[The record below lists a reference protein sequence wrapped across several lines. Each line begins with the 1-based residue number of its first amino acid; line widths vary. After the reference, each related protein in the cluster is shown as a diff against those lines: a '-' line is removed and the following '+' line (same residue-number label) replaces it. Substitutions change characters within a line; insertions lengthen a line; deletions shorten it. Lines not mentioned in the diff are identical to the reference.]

1 MDNGNKKRRNSAEI
15 LKKIFS
21 AVVLILLGAAT
32 LAFGILYVE
41 VTDIAFFNKHKILVE
56 TLLSLLVTIFTVIA
70 VVFGLYDKKF
80 VYKITAVLL
89 GTFAVV
95 LLVLYAVKVSGLW
108 DKIGSIEGLRSY
120 VASYGRFTVPIFI
133 AIQFLQ
139 VVVLPIPSMVT
150 IGAGVALFGPFY
162 GALYSLIGIL
172 SASIIAFF
180 IGRYLGYK
188 VVSWIIGEKSLQKGL
203 QLVKGKDTIVLT
215 FMFLFPFFPDDV
227 LCFVAG
233 LSTMSVKFYLIMIT
247 VTRIIGIVLSSY
259 SLGGKIIPFDTW
271 WGITLWICIFVIT
284 CVLCVIIYKNGETI
298 EKKIRGF
305 FKRKNAD
312 GKSDSTH
319 RS

>member
-1 MDNGNKKRRNSAEI
+1 MGNGNKKRRRTAGI
-15 LKKIFS
+15 MKKLFS
-21 AVVLILLGAAT
+21 AFILIFLGAAT
-32 LAFGILYVE
+32 LTFGILYVE
-41 VTDIAFFNKHKILVE
+41 VTDIAFFNKHKIVVE
-56 TLLSLLVTIFTVIA
+56 TLLSIIVTICTVIA
-70 VVFGLYDKKF
+70 VVFGLRDKQF

-89 GTFAVV
+89 GTSAIV
-95 LLVLYAVKVSGLW
+95 LLVLYVVKVSGLW
-108 DKIGSIEGLRSY
+108 GKIGSIEGLRSY

-162 GALYSLIGIL
+162 GAFYSLIGIL

-180 IGRYLGYK
+180 IGRHLGYK

-233 LSTMSVKFYLIMIT
+233 LSTMSVKFYLVMIT
-247 VTRIIGIVLSSY
+247 ATRITGIVLSSY

-271 WGITLWICIFVIT
+271 WGIMLWVSIFVIT
-284 CVLCVIIYKNGETI
+284 CVLCVLIYKNGESI
-298 EKKIRGF
+298 EKKIKGF
-305 FKRKNAD
+305 FKRKNAN
-312 GKSDSTH
+312 GKSDSAH
-319 RS
+319 

>member
-32 LAFGILYVE
+32 LTFGILYVE
-41 VTDIAFFNKHKILVE
+41 VTDIAFFNKHTIVVE
-56 TLLSLLVTIFTVIA
+56 TLLSIIVTICTVIA
-70 VVFGLYDKKF
+70 VVFGLRDKQF

-89 GTFAVV
+89 GTSAIV

-162 GALYSLIGIL
+162 GAFYSLIGIL

-180 IGRYLGYK
+180 IGRHLGYK

-233 LSTMSVKFYLIMIT
+233 LSTMSVKFYLVMIT
-247 VTRIIGIVLSSY
+247 ATRITGIVLSSY

-271 WGITLWICIFVIT
+271 WGIALWVSIFVIT
-284 CVLCVIIYKNGETI
+284 CVLCVIIYKNGESI
-298 EKKIRGF
+298 EKNQGIFQK
-305 FKRKNAD
+305 KNAN
-312 GKSDSTH
+312 GKSDSAH
-319 RS
+319 

>member
-1 MDNGNKKRRNSAEI
+1 MGNGKKKRRRTAGI
-15 LKKIFS
+15 TKKIFS
-21 AVVLILLGAAT
+21 AFILIFLGAVT
-32 LAFGILYVE
+32 LTFGILYVE
-41 VTDIAFFNKHKILVE
+41 VTDIAFFNKHKIVVE
-56 TLLSLLVTIFTVIA
+56 TLLSIIVTICTVIA
-70 VVFGLYDKKF
+70 VVFGLRDRQF

-89 GTFAVV
+89 GTSAIV
-95 LLVLYAVKVSGLW
+95 LLVIYAVKVSGLW
-108 DKIGSIEGLRSY
+108 SKIGSIEGLRSY

-162 GALYSLIGIL
+162 GAFYSLIGIL

-180 IGRYLGYK
+180 IGRHLGYK

-233 LSTMSVKFYLIMIT
+233 LSTMSVKFYLVMIT
-247 VTRIIGIVLSSY
+247 ATRITGIVLSSY

-271 WGITLWICIFVIT
+271 WGIALWVSIFVIT
-284 CVLCVIIYKNGETI
+284 CVLCVIIYKNGESI
-298 EKKIRGF
+298 EKKIKGF
-305 FKRKNAD
+305 FKRKNAN
-312 GKSDSTH
+312 GKSDSAH
-319 RS
+319 

>member
-1 MDNGNKKRRNSAEI
+1 MGNGNKKRRRTAGI
-15 LKKIFS
+15 MKKLFS
-21 AVVLILLGAAT
+21 AFILIFLGAAT
-32 LAFGILYVE
+32 LTFGILYVE
-41 VTDIAFFNKHKILVE
+41 VTDIAFFNKHTIVVE
-56 TLLSLLVTIFTVIA
+56 TLLSIIVTICTVIA
-70 VVFGLYDKKF
+70 VVFGLRDKQF

-89 GTFAVV
+89 GTSAIV

-108 DKIGSIEGLRSY
+108 GKIGSIEGLRSY

-162 GALYSLIGIL
+162 GAFYSLIGIL

-180 IGRYLGYK
+180 IGRHLGYK

-203 QLVKGKDTIVLT
+203 QLIKGKDTIVLT

-233 LSTMSVKFYLIMIT
+233 LSTMSVKFYLVMIT
-247 VTRIIGIVLSSY
+247 ATRITGIVLSSY

-271 WGITLWICIFVIT
+271 WGIALWVSIFVIT
-284 CVLCVIIYKNGETI
+284 CVLCVLIYKNGESI
-298 EKKIRGF
+298 EKKIKGF
-305 FKRKNAD
+305 FKRKNAN
-312 GKSDSTH
+312 GKSDSSH
-319 RS
+319 

>member
-1 MDNGNKKRRNSAEI
+1 MGSGNKKGRDSAEI

-21 AVVLILLGAAT
+21 VAVLLLLGAAG
-32 LAFGILYVE
+32 LVFGMLYIE
-41 VTDIAFFNKHKILVE
+41 VTDIAFFNEHKILVE
-56 TLLSLLVTIFTVIA
+56 TLLTLLVTICTAVS

-80 VYKITAVLL
+80 IYKITAVLL
-89 GTFAVV
+89 GTFSAV
-95 LLVLYAVKVSGLW
+95 LLVLYAVKASGLW

-120 VASYGRFTVPIFI
+120 VASYGRYTVPIFI

-172 SASIIAFF
+172 SASILAFY

-215 FMFLFPFFPDDV
+215 FMFLFPFFPDDI

-233 LSTMSVKFYLIMIT
+233 LSTMSVKFYLVMIT
-247 VTRIIGIVLSSY
+247 ATRIIGIVLSSY

-271 WGITLWICIFVIT
+271 WGIVLWVCIFVIT
-284 CVLCVIIYKNGETI
+284 CVLCVIIYKNGENI
-298 EKKIRGF
+298 EKKIRGI
-305 FKRKNAD
+305 FKRKKAN
-312 GKSDSTH
+312 GKSDSAH

>member
-1 MDNGNKKRRNSAEI
+1 MGNGNKKRRRTTGI
-15 LKKIFS
+15 MKKIFS
-21 AVVLILLGAAT
+21 AFILIFLGATT
-32 LAFGILYVE
+32 LTFGILYVE
-41 VTDIAFFNKHKILVE
+41 VTDIAFFNKHKIIVE
-56 TLLSLLVTIFTVIA
+56 TLLSIIVTICTVIA
-70 VVFGLYDKKF
+70 VVFGLRDKQF

-89 GTFAVV
+89 GTSAIV

-108 DKIGSIEGLRSY
+108 AKIGSIEGLRSY

-162 GALYSLIGIL
+162 GAFYSLIGIL

-180 IGRYLGYK
+180 IGRHLGYK

-203 QLVKGKDTIVLT
+203 QLIKGKDTIVLT

-233 LSTMSVKFYLIMIT
+233 LSTMSVKFYLVMIT
-247 VTRIIGIVLSSY
+247 ATRITGIVLSSY

-271 WGITLWICIFVIT
+271 WGIALWVSIFVIT
-284 CVLCVIIYKNGETI
+284 CVLCVLIYKNGESI
-298 EKKIRGF
+298 EKKIKGF
-305 FKRKNAD
+305 FQKKKR
-312 GKSDSTH
+312 
-319 RS
+319 

>member
-1 MDNGNKKRRNSAEI
+1 MGNGNKKRRRTAGI
-15 LKKIFS
+15 MKKIFS
-21 AVVLILLGAAT
+21 AFILIFLGAAT
-32 LAFGILYVE
+32 LTFGILYVE
-41 VTDIAFFNKHKILVE
+41 VTDIAFFNKHTIVVE
-56 TLLSLLVTIFTVIA
+56 TLLSIIVTICTVIA
-70 VVFGLYDKKF
+70 VVFGLRDKQF
-80 VYKITAVLL
+80 VYKITAI
-89 GTFAVV
+89 V

-108 DKIGSIEGLRSY
+108 GKIGSIEGLRSY

-162 GALYSLIGIL
+162 GAFYSLIGIL

-180 IGRYLGYK
+180 IGRHLGYK

-233 LSTMSVKFYLIMIT
+233 LSTMSVKFYLVMIT
-247 VTRIIGIVLSSY
+247 ATRIIGIVLSSY

>member
-1 MDNGNKKRRNSAEI
+1 MGNGNKKRRRTAGI
-15 LKKIFS
+15 MKKLFS
-21 AVVLILLGAAT
+21 AFILIFLGAAT
-32 LAFGILYVE
+32 LTFGILYVE
-41 VTDIAFFNKHKILVE
+41 VTDIAFFNKHKTVVE
-56 TLLSLLVTIFTVIA
+56 TLLSIIVTICTVIA
-70 VVFGLYDKKF
+70 VVFGLRDKQF

-89 GTFAVV
+89 GTSAIV
-95 LLVLYAVKVSGLW
+95 LLVLYIVKVSGLW
-108 DKIGSIEGLRSY
+108 AKIGSIEGLRSY

-162 GALYSLIGIL
+162 GAFYSLIGIL

-180 IGRYLGYK
+180 IGRHLGCK

-233 LSTMSVKFYLIMIT
+233 LSTMSVKFYLVMIT
-247 VTRIIGIVLSSY
+247 ATRITGIVLSSY

-271 WGITLWICIFVIT
+271 WGIALWVSIFVIT
-284 CVLCVIIYKNGETI
+284 CVLCVIIYKNGESI
-298 EKKIRGF
+298 EKKIKGF
-305 FKRKNAD
+305 FKRKNAN
-312 GKSDSTH
+312 GKSDSAH
-319 RS
+319 

>member
-1 MDNGNKKRRNSAEI
+1 MGNGNKKRRRTAGI
-15 LKKIFS
+15 MKKIFS
-21 AVVLILLGAAT
+21 AFILIFLGAAT
-32 LAFGILYVE
+32 LTFGILYVE
-41 VTDIAFFNKHKILVE
+41 VTDIAFFNKHKIVVE
-56 TLLSLLVTIFTVIA
+56 ALLSIIVTICTVIA
-70 VVFGLYDKKF
+70 VVFGLRDKQF

-89 GTFAVV
+89 GTSAIV
-95 LLVLYAVKVSGLW
+95 LLVLYIVKVSGLW
-108 DKIGSIEGLRSY
+108 AKIGSIEGLRSY

-162 GALYSLIGIL
+162 GAFYSLIGIL

-180 IGRYLGYK
+180 IGRHLGYK

-233 LSTMSVKFYLIMIT
+233 LSTMSVKFYLVMIT
-247 VTRIIGIVLSSY
+247 ATRTTGIVLSSY

-271 WGITLWICIFVIT
+271 WGIALWVSIFVIT
-284 CVLCVIIYKNGETI
+284 CVLCVIIYKNGESI
-298 EKKIRGF
+298 EKKIKGF
-305 FKRKNAD
+305 FKRKNAN
-312 GKSDSTH
+312 GKSDSAH
-319 RS
+319 

>member
-1 MDNGNKKRRNSAEI
+1 MGNGNKKRRRTAGI
-15 LKKIFS
+15 MKKIFS
-21 AVVLILLGAAT
+21 AFILIFLGAAT
-32 LAFGILYVE
+32 LTFGILYVE
-41 VTDIAFFNKHKILVE
+41 VTDIAFFNKHTIVVE
-56 TLLSLLVTIFTVIA
+56 TLLSIIVTICTVIA
-70 VVFGLYDKKF
+70 VVFGLRDKQF

-89 GTFAVV
+89 GTSAIV
-95 LLVLYAVKVSGLW
+95 LLVLYVVKVSGLW
-108 DKIGSIEGLRSY
+108 GKIGSIEGLRSY

-162 GALYSLIGIL
+162 GAFYSLIGIL

-180 IGRYLGYK
+180 IGRHLGYK

-233 LSTMSVKFYLIMIT
+233 LSTMSVKFYLVMIT
-247 VTRIIGIVLSSY
+247 ATRITGIVLSSY

-271 WGITLWICIFVIT
+271 WGIMLWVSIFVIT
-284 CVLCVIIYKNGETI
+284 CVLCVLIYKNGESI
-298 EKKIRGF
+298 EKKIKGF
-305 FKRKNAD
+305 FKRKNAN
-312 GKSDSTH
+312 GKSDSAH
-319 RS
+319 

>member
-1 MDNGNKKRRNSAEI
+1 MGNGNKKRRRTAGI
-15 LKKIFS
+15 MKKIFS
-21 AVVLILLGAAT
+21 AFILIFLGAAT
-32 LAFGILYVE
+32 LTFGILYVE
-41 VTDIAFFNKHKILVE
+41 VTDIAFFNKHTIVVE
-56 TLLSLLVTIFTVIA
+56 TLLSIIVTICTVIA
-70 VVFGLYDKKF
+70 VVFGLRDKQF

-89 GTFAVV
+89 GTSAIV

-120 VASYGRFTVPIFI
+120 VASYGMFTVPIFI

-162 GALYSLIGIL
+162 GAFYSLIGIL

-180 IGRYLGYK
+180 IGRHLGYK

-233 LSTMSVKFYLIMIT
+233 LSTMSVKFYLVMIT
-247 VTRIIGIVLSSY
+247 ATRIIGIVLSSY

-271 WGITLWICIFVIT
+271 WGITLWVSIFVIT
-284 CVLCVIIYKNGETI
+284 CVLCVIIYKNGESI
-298 EKKIRGF
+298 
-305 FKRKNAD
+305 
-312 GKSDSTH
+312 
-319 RS
+319 

>member
-1 MDNGNKKRRNSAEI
+1 MGNG
-15 LKKIFS
+15 IF
-21 AVVLILLGAAT
+21 LGAAT
-32 LAFGILYVE
+32 LTFGILYVE
-41 VTDIAFFNKHKILVE
+41 VTDIAFFNKHTIVVE
-56 TLLSLLVTIFTVIA
+56 TLLSIIVTICTVIA
-70 VVFGLYDKKF
+70 VVFGLRDKQF

-89 GTFAVV
+89 GTSAIV

-108 DKIGSIEGLRSY
+108 GKIGSIEGLRSY

-162 GALYSLIGIL
+162 GAFYSLIGIL

-180 IGRYLGYK
+180 IGRHLGYK

-233 LSTMSVKFYLIMIT
+233 LSTMSVKFYLVMIT
-247 VTRIIGIVLSSY
+247 ATRIIGIVLSSY

-271 WGITLWICIFVIT
+271 WGIALWVSIFVIT
-284 CVLCVIIYKNGETI
+284 CVLCVIIYNSG
-298 EKKIRGF
+298 EKKKKKIKGF
-305 FKRKNAD
+305 FKRKNAN

-319 RS
+319 

>member
-1 MDNGNKKRRNSAEI
+1 MGRGNKKGRDSAEI

-21 AVVLILLGAAT
+21 VAVLLLLGAAS
-32 LAFGILYVE
+32 LIFGMLYIE
-41 VTDIAFFNKHKILVE
+41 VTDIAFFNEHKILVE
-56 TLLSLLVTIFTVIA
+56 TLLTLLVTICTA
-70 VVFGLYDKKF
+70 ASVVFGLYDKKF

-89 GTFAVV
+89 GTFSAV
-95 LLVLYAVKVSGLW
+95 LLVLYAVKASGLW

-120 VASYGRFTVPIFI
+120 VASYGRYTVPIFI

-172 SASIIAFF
+172 SASILAFY

-215 FMFLFPFFPDDV
+215 FMFLFPFFPDDI

-233 LSTMSVKFYLIMIT
+233 LSTMSVKFYLVMIT
-247 VTRIIGIVLSSY
+247 ATRIIGIVLSSY

-271 WGITLWICIFVIT
+271 WGIVLWACIFVIT
-284 CVLCVIIYKNGETI
+284 CVLCVIIYKNGENI
-298 EKKIRGF
+298 EKKIRGI
-305 FKRKNAD
+305 FKRKNAN
-312 GKSDSTH
+312 GKSDSAH
-319 RS
+319 

>member
-1 MDNGNKKRRNSAEI
+1 MGNGNKKRRRTAGI
-15 LKKIFS
+15 MKKLFS
-21 AVVLILLGAAT
+21 AFILIFLGAAT
-32 LAFGILYVE
+32 LTFGILYVE
-41 VTDIAFFNKHKILVE
+41 VTDIAFFNKHTIVVE
-56 TLLSLLVTIFTVIA
+56 TLLSIIVTICTVIA
-70 VVFGLYDKKF
+70 VVFGLRDKQF

-89 GTFAVV
+89 GTSAIV

-108 DKIGSIEGLRSY
+108 GKIGSIEGLRSY

-162 GALYSLIGIL
+162 GAFYSLIGIL

-180 IGRYLGYK
+180 IGRHLGYK

-233 LSTMSVKFYLIMIT
+233 LSTMSVKFYLVMIT
-247 VTRIIGIVLSSY
+247 ATRIIGIVLSSY

-271 WGITLWICIFVIT
+271 WGIALWVSIFVIT
-284 CVLCVIIYKNGETI
+284 CVLCVIIYKNSESI
-298 EKKIRGF
+298 EKKIKGF
-305 FKRKNAD
+305 FKRKNAN

-319 RS
+319 

>member
-1 MDNGNKKRRNSAEI
+1 M
-15 LKKIFS
+15 
-21 AVVLILLGAAT
+21 
-32 LAFGILYVE
+32 
-41 VTDIAFFNKHKILVE
+41 
-56 TLLSLLVTIFTVIA
+56 
-70 VVFGLYDKKF
+70 
-80 VYKITAVLL
+80 
-89 GTFAVV
+89 
-95 LLVLYAVKVSGLW
+95 LYAVKVSGLW

-180 IGRYLGYK
+180 IGRHLGYK

-233 LSTMSVKFYLIMIT
+233 LSTMSVKFYLVMIT
-247 VTRIIGIVLSSY
+247 ATRITGIVLSSY
-259 SLGGKIIPFDTW
+259 SLGGKIIPLDTW
-271 WGITLWICIFVIT
+271 WGIALWVSIFVIT
-284 CVLCVIIYKNGETI
+284 CVLCVIIYKNGESI
-298 EKKIRGF
+298 EKKIKGF
-305 FKRKNAD
+305 FKRKNTN

-319 RS
+319 